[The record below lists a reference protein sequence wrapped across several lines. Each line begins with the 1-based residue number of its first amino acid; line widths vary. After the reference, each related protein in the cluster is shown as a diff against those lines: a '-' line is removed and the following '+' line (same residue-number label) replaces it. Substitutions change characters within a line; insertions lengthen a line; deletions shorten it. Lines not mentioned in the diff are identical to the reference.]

1 MYTKHFEYT
10 LPLPTTL
17 PSTPSK
23 CSPPNVTSSFL
34 LFLYILFLKRDKG
47 PRYSPVYNYPD
58 FPTPFTE
65 DTVFLI
71 GAYIQK

>member
-1 MYTKHFEYT
+1 
-10 LPLPTTL
+10 
-17 PSTPSK
+17 
-23 CSPPNVTSSFL
+23 L